1 MRTDVQCMRRYMR
14 IPIVDC
20 LKRVLSRGSYD
31 FIDVVG
37 CYYIFFRFGRLLI
50 IRRTAAPGTENF
62 VMISAS

>member
-20 LKRVLSRGSYD
+20 LKRVLSIGFYY

-37 CYYIFFRFGRLLI
+37 CYSFCFRFGRLLI
-50 IRRTAAPGTENF
+50 NRRTAAPETENL